1 MRESVIQHIFKESK
15 RAQGQNFIKEKQ
27 QKVHDIG
34 YNKSTA
40 KKKMKAT
47 KQKGNYKE
55 GTQRGSVVQEQPK
68 RTTKCSYKDS
78 RSVRHPSWVKKLSKE
93 FNNHKNDKKN
103 QKQYS

>member
-1 MRESVIQHIFKESK
+1 MRESVIQHIFKEGK

-47 KQKGNYKE
+47 KLKGNYKE
-55 GTQRGSVVQEQPK
+55 ETQRGSVVQEQLK
-68 RTTKCSYKDS
+68 HMTKHSYKDS
-78 RSVRHPSWVKKLSKE
+78 QSV
-93 FNNHKNDKKN
+93 
-103 QKQYS
+103 